1 MWPPLPFPGGRLTD
15 FPSVPPL
22 LKDLMNTLSLKCFS
36 SLCFQYAGN
45 AESHLEM
52 TEEGGKTA
60 RKSLCLHPPRHH
72 WDFFFGSNLR
82 ANSHTT
88 ALTPLTG
95 TMRRVSLVFVFRI
108 FTLCCSHH
116 TVELRTLSSPP
127 KETPYPLAVTP
138 TSPILWPQAATKAL
152 CVQTHMNGIAQMRP
166 FVTSLPANTRSS
178 PFLCPELPSVLPS
191 LCQTLTS
198 SFLVQFTTFEL
209 HAIL

>member
-1 MWPPLPFPGGRLTD
+1 MFPICRQCRIAPGNDRRGWKNSKKITMSPSSQTPLGF
-15 FPSVPPL
+15 F
-22 LKDLMNTLSLKCFS
+22 F
-36 SLCFQYAGN
+36 
-45 AESHLEM
+45 
-52 TEEGGKTA
+52 
-60 RKSLCLHPPRHH
+60 
-72 WDFFFGSNLR
+72 FFFGSNLR

-88 ALTPLTG
+88 AFTPLTG

-127 KETPYPLAVTP
+127 KETSYPLAVTP

-152 CVQTHMNGIAQMRP
+152 CVQTHMNGIAQMWP

-191 LCQTLTS
+191 LCQTLMS